1 MPKLRMRAKGS
12 GGAEDANPHHATVT
26 PTTRAVDSVWT
37 YVVHLQLRER
47 GSVRLEV
54 GYSMI
59 MILFRARLL
68 FHWTRKATH
77 CTTHSRHVMISDM
90 YMYKCEPE

>member
-1 MPKLRMRAKGS
+1 MRAKGS

-37 YVVHLQLRER
+37 YVVHVQERQR
-47 GSVRLEV
+47 GSVRLEL

-59 MILFRARLL
+59 MILFRARAQAVIPLDTQSYAL
-68 FHWTRKATH
+68 HDT
-77 CTTHSRHVMISDM
+77 
-90 YMYKCEPE
+90 